1 MKPRANESNAAI
13 PVIRMPDVARKE
25 LEQVERMDAMFSM
38 EDLVEWV
45 NSAVSR
51 FYPQANEGGDKRVSD
66 SFTVR
71 TLRYYQ
77 TLGCLDT
84 PDKDG
89 RRAIYGFRHYLQ
101 ALIIRKLL
109 YLRYAPES
117 IHAALKGKTNR
128 QYKDMLFAELSGATG
143 HGSRALTSGS
153 TRSATDGS
161 ATAPPVPHE
170 IWTHIHL
177 GPGMELRLKGRTGGL
192 SESCKMNILKL
203 IRQEITNA

>member
-1 MKPRANESNAAI
+1 MKPQAKESAA
-13 PVIRMPDVARKE
+13 VIRMPDVARRE
-25 LEQVERMDAMFSM
+25 LDQVEQMDAEFSM
-38 EDLVEWV
+38 DDLVEWV

-84 PDKDG
+84 PEKDG

-117 IHAALKGKTNR
+117 IHAALNGKSNR
-128 QYKDMLFAELSGATG
+128 QYKDMLFADLSIVTG
-143 HGSRALTSGS
+143 HGSRGVATISGNDA
-153 TRSATDGS
+153 TGESATTNHS
-161 ATAPPVPHE
+161 LAPE

-177 GPGMELRLKGRTGGL
+177 APGMELRVQGRTGGL
-192 SESCKMNILKL
+192 SERCKIKIIKL
-203 IRQEITNA
+203 INQEIKKL

>member
-1 MKPRANESNAAI
+1 MKPQAKESAA
-13 PVIRMPDVARKE
+13 VIRMPDVARKE
-25 LEQVERMDAMFSM
+25 LDQVERMDAEFSM
-38 EDLVEWV
+38 ENLVDWV

-77 TLGCLDT
+77 TLGCLDK

-117 IHAALKGKTNR
+117 IHAALEGKSNR
-128 QYKDMLFAELSGATG
+128 QYKEMLFADLSIVTG
-143 HGSRALTSGS
+143 HGSRALANASG
-153 TRSATDGS
+153 RDAKGGS
-161 ATAPPVPHE
+161 APVPPATHE

-177 GPGMELRLKGRTGGL
+177 GPGMELHLKGRSGGL
-192 SESCKMNILKL
+192 SESCKVKILKL
-203 IRQEITNA
+203 IHQEITNA

>member
-1 MKPRANESNAAI
+1 MKQPPKASRDAI
-13 PVIRMPDVARKE
+13 PSLDVALKE
-25 LEQVERMDAMFSM
+25 LDQLETMHLEFSM
-38 EDLVEWV
+38 ENLVEWV
-45 NSAVSR
+45 NNAVRR

-89 RRAIYGFRHYLQ
+89 RRAIYGYRHYLQ

-117 IHAALKGKTNR
+117 IHDALQGKSNR
-128 QYKDMLFAELSGATG
+128 EYKEMLFAELPTSRTHASGHQLATMG
-143 HGSRALTSGS
+143 ER
-153 TRSATDGS
+153 
-161 ATAPPVPHE
+161 TAAPCAQHE
-170 IWTHIHL
+170 VWTHIHL
-177 GPGMELRLKGRTGGL
+177 APGIELRLKGQTGDL
-192 SESCKMNILKL
+192 SKSARMKILKL
-203 IRQEITNA
+203 IDQEITNA

>member
-1 MKPRANESNAAI
+1 MKPSSTEQGEAI
-13 PVIRMPDVARKE
+13 QCKEVAMSE
-25 LEQVERMDAMFSM
+25 LDQLETMHLEFSM
-38 EDLVEWV
+38 ENLVEWV
-45 NSAVSR
+45 NNAVRR

-89 RRAIYGFRHYLQ
+89 RRAIYGYRHYLQ

-117 IHAALKGKTNR
+117 IHDVLHGKSNR
-128 QYKDMLFAELSGATG
+128 EYKEMLFAEFPTSRTHGFG
-143 HGSRALTSGS
+143 HVRASMGEH
-153 TRSATDGS
+153 TDVTC
-161 ATAPPVPHE
+161 AHHE
-170 IWTHIHL
+170 VWTHIHL
-177 GPGMELRLKGRTGGL
+177 APGIELRLKGQTGEL
-192 SESCKMNILKL
+192 RKSTRIKILKL
-203 IRQEITNA
+203 IDQEIRNA

>member
-1 MKPRANESNAAI
+1 MKQPTKASGDANPSL
-13 PVIRMPDVARKE
+13 DVALRE
-25 LEQVERMDAMFSM
+25 LDQLETMHFEFSM
-38 EDLVEWV
+38 DDLVEWV
-45 NSAVSR
+45 NNAVRR

-89 RRAIYGFRHYLQ
+89 RRAIYGYRHYLQ

-109 YLRYAPES
+109 YLRYAPEG
-117 IHAALKGKTNR
+117 IHDALKGKSNLE
-128 QYKDMLFAELSGATG
+128 YKDMLFAELPTSRT
-143 HGSRALTSGS
+143 HGSGHVRAAMGE
-153 TRSATDGS
+153 RKDAPSAH
-161 ATAPPVPHE
+161 HE

-177 GPGMELRLKGRTGGL
+177 APGIELRLKGQTSDLGKSTRM
-192 SESCKMNILKL
+192 KILKL
-203 IRQEITNA
+203 IDQEITNA

>member
-1 MKPRANESNAAI
+1 MKQPPKASRDAI
-13 PVIRMPDVARKE
+13 PSLDVALKE
-25 LEQVERMDAMFSM
+25 LDQLETMHLEFSM
-38 EDLVEWV
+38 ENLVEWV
-45 NSAVSR
+45 NNAVRR

-89 RRAIYGFRHYLQ
+89 RHAIYGYRHYLQ

-117 IHAALKGKTNR
+117 IHDALQGKSNR
-128 QYKDMLFAELSGATG
+128 EYKEMLFAELPTSRTHASGHQLATMG
-143 HGSRALTSGS
+143 ER
-153 TRSATDGS
+153 
-161 ATAPPVPHE
+161 TAAPCAQHE
-170 IWTHIHL
+170 VWTHIHL
-177 GPGMELRLKGRTGGL
+177 APGIELRLKGQTGDL
-192 SESCKMNILKL
+192 SKSARMKILKL
-203 IRQEITNA
+203 IDQEITNA